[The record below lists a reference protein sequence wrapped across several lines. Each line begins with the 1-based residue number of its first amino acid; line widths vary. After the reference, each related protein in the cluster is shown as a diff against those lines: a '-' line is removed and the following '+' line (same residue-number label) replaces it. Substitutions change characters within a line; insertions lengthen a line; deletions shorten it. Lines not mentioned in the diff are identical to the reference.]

1 MLCEIWQPARTVL
14 AAKFPDVP
22 CEADV
27 RALKSLPG
35 EVDLLVGG
43 FPCQDLSQAGKTAG
57 IGGERSGLVDQI
69 FRLLD
74 DRRIPWVVLENVSF
88 MLSLDQGRAMHTLV
102 DEFESRGYRWAY
114 RVVNTQAFLPQ
125 RRNRVLFVATCT
137 DADPAD
143 VVLVDEAV
151 APKAT
156 RSLDGCAH
164 GFYWT
169 EGIRGLGW
177 AEDAIPTLKNG
188 STIGIPSP
196 PAILLPDGQVVTP
209 DIRDA
214 ERLQGFEE
222 NWTLPAVEGFRP
234 SVRWSLV
241 GNAVST
247 PVARWLG
254 EKLSEPGQYDIA
266 RDRTLRGSGSWP
278 SAARFDGRVRRAVEI
293 SAFPVWSARPALANF
308 LRYPGKPLSIRATK
322 GFLERTERSSLRFV
336 EGFQDR
342 VRAHLAAVSA
352 VPSDIYPPMAAE

>member
-1 MLCEIWQPARTVL
+1 MG
-14 AAKFPDVP
+14 
-22 CEADV
+22 
-27 RALKSLPG
+27 LPG
-35 EVDLLVGG
+35 GLGG
-43 FPCQDLSQAGKTAG
+43 D
-57 IGGERSGLVDQI
+57 
-69 FRLLD
+69 
-74 DRRIPWVVLENVSF
+74 
-88 MLSLDQGRAMHTLV
+88 
-102 DEFESRGYRWAY
+102 
-114 RVVNTQAFLPQ
+114 
-125 RRNRVLFVATCT
+125 
-137 DADPAD
+137 
-143 VVLVDEAV
+143 
-151 APKAT
+151 
-156 RSLDGCAH
+156 

-222 NWTLPAVEGFRP
+222 NWTLSAVEGFRP

-293 SAFPVWSARPALANF
+293 SAFPVWNARPALANF